1 VPLTWV
7 SEARHACH
15 RIERRV
21 LRSECS
27 PRGSWIALVH
37 AKIPSALFLPFV
49 LCSRPRRS
57 RCPEGMPPARPRFPF
72 CCADM
77 SHLTTLAGGGHL
89 RSALL
94 LRCRG
99 AQKTKE
105 KPRLLSLSSS
115 YERASSGPCT
125 RPDSCRANSTH
136 PLDPTSPTPWLASRL
151 NAGFPSP
158 SSPTGA
164 RASSRSRRSS
174 RQGRCH
180 SDPLLECRHA
190 VRSAL
195 RLPE

>member
-1 VPLTWV
+1 MPSNRKTCASLGMLATW
-7 SEARHACH
+7 ELDR
-15 RIERRV
+15 
-21 LRSECS
+21 
-27 PRGSWIALVH
+27 
-37 AKIPSALFLPFV
+37 PSARQDPVSSLSSLCPLFPTAQLALPGGNAAGSAAF
-49 LCSRPRRS
+49 SP
-57 RCPEGMPPARPRFPF
+57 

-115 YERASSGPCT
+115 YERPSSGPCT